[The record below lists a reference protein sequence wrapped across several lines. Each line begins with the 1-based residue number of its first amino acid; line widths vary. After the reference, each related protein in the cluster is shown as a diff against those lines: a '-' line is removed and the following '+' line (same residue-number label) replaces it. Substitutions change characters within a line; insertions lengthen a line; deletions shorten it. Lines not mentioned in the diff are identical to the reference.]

1 MVGVFLFSLG
11 MVVFCLVVF
20 FFLFWGC
27 LFGVFG
33 LCVICIL
40 IQQQLIE
47 LHSFTDAKT
56 LGSVGQH
63 GGEKEWRKLVREER

>member
-1 MVGVFLFSLG
+1 MFGCG
-11 MVVFCLVVF
+11 F
-20 FFLFWGC
+20 FFLF
-27 LFGVFG
+27 GVVYLGFFG

-63 GGEKEWRKLVREER
+63 GGEKEWRKLVRGER